1 MSLFCISDNISVM
14 FNIGL
19 PELIIIFAII
29 LIVLGP
35 KRLPEFT
42 RSVGRLIGNLKRSAD
57 DIKTELTREII
68 NVKEEAEEIKEKI
81 EKNNNN
87 EGKKKPG

>member
-1 MSLFCISDNISVM
+1 M

-35 KRLPEFT
+35 KRIPDFT
-42 RSVGRLIGNLKRSAD
+42 RSVGRLIGDLKRSAD
-57 DIKTELTREII
+57 DIKSELTREII
-68 NVKEEAEEIKEKI
+68 NAKDEIGKISNEI
-81 EKNNNN
+81 EKNNND
-87 EGKKKPG
+87 EGKEKPG

>member
-1 MSLFCISDNISVM
+1 M

-35 KRLPEFT
+35 KRIPDFA
-42 RSVGRLIGNLKRSAD
+42 RSLGRLIGDLKRSAD

-68 NVKEEAEEIKEKI
+68 NAKDEMERIGHKI
-81 EKNNNN
+81 EKNNND
-87 EGKKKPG
+87 EGKERSG

>member
-1 MSLFCISDNISVM
+1 MSHFPISDNISFM

-42 RSVGRLIGNLKRSAD
+42 RSVGRLIGDLKRSAD
-57 DIKTELTREII
+57 DIKSELTREII
-68 NVKEEAEEIKEKI
+68 NAKEEAGKLGEEI

-87 EGKKKPG
+87 EGKEKP